1 MRLAKMMR
9 TPTREQR
16 LIESDAFPFEFLSRL
31 AERESWRKEIHRP
44 IYHVHKWW
52 AKRLGSVFRG
62 VLLGSIL
69 PEHADLREEFY
80 RTHQFDG
87 VAVFDPFMGSG
98 TTIGEAHKL
107 GLTALG
113 RDINPVAVEAV
124 STALGP
130 MDRRKLKDALIQLSA
145 TVGKRICD
153 LYKSIDSVGIPCD
166 VLYYFW
172 VMQVSCPDCTKPVDL
187 FPSYIVAHNRHPDR
201 KLEIQVVCPSC
212 GVIFPCVK
220 SGEQITCASCRY
232 KFDMNRGTAA
242 GVRATCSH
250 CATEFTILPA
260 IRKHKKRPNFRLYG
274 KLILTRADRKE
285 YLPATL
291 ADEQAFNECSKT
303 LEDQQ
308 RQESF
313 RLPDMPLE
321 HGHNTRQAMSYGF
334 TNWRDFFNDRQLLG
348 LGWLRGAIDEIADE
362 STRHAMLTLFS
373 GVLEFNNL
381 FASYKGEGTGAVRHM
396 FSHHILKPER
406 TPIEANP
413 WGIPKSSGAFSNLFR
428 GRLLR
433 AIDYREGPT
442 EIRGEKSA
450 GRVCSPPFSGRIA
463 ESWPVIGQMGQRQIY
478 LSCGDSAHTD
488 LPDKSID
495 LVVTDPPFFDN
506 VHYSE
511 LADFFFAWQRL
522 DSNNG
527 ARKKA
532 STRHES
538 EVQDAD
544 PQKFAAKLAGVFREC
559 HRLLKDDGLL
569 VFSYHHSREEG
580 WQSLAEAVLGA
591 GFAVVNSH
599 PVKAEMSVAT
609 PKMQA
614 KEPIQLDII
623 LVCRKQTLDHRLPI
637 ASLSDSFERSRAKLC
652 RLVEEGFQLSRN
664 DKLIVLYGQMLTSI
678 AVASELADVAS
689 QVSVES
695 SRPIDAKPRI
705 RADVRQGVLFDEP
718 E

>member
-1 MRLAKMMR
+1 MKM
-9 TPTREQR
+9 PTNELR

-31 AERESWRKEIHRP
+31 AGRESWRKEIHRP

-52 AKRLGSVFRG
+52 AKRLGSIFRG
-62 VLLGSIL
+62 ALLGSVL
-69 PEHADLREEFY
+69 PDHADLREEFY
-80 RTHQFDG
+80 RTQQFDG

-107 GLTALG
+107 GFTAIG

-130 MDRRKLKDALIQLSA
+130 MDRRRLKEAFEQLSA
-145 TVGKRICD
+145 TVGRRICD
-153 LYKSIDSVGIPCD
+153 LYTSIDSNGDPCD

-172 VMQVSCPDCTKPVDL
+172 VMQALCPDCTKPVDL

-201 KLEIQVVCPSC
+201 KLEIQVVCPKC
-212 GVIFPCVK
+212 GVIFPGLK
-220 SGEQITCASCRY
+220 SEDQITCASCHHE
-232 KFDMNRGTAA
+232 FDMNRGPAA
-242 GVRATCSH
+242 GARATCNH
-250 CATEFTILPA
+250 CAAGFSILAA
-260 IRKHKKRPNFRLYG
+260 IKKRKTRPDFRLYG
-274 KLILTRADRKE
+274 KLILTREDRKE

-291 ADEQAFNECSKT
+291 ADQQAFIEGSRT
-303 LEDQQ
+303 LRDQQ
-308 RQESF
+308 RRQSI
-313 RLPDMPLE
+313 RLPDMALE

-348 LGWLRGAIDEIADE
+348 LGWLRGAIDQIAHE
-362 STRHAMLTLFS
+362 STRRALLTLFS

-428 GRLLR
+428 SRLLR
-433 AIDYREGPT
+433 AIDYREAPT
-442 EIRGEKSA
+442 EIKGKKSI
-450 GRVCSPPFSGRIA
+450 GRVCSLPFSGCIA
-463 ESWPVIGQMGQRQIY
+463 EPWPITGQMEQRQIY

-522 DSNNG
+522 DSKNG
-527 ARKKA
+527 ARKQG
-532 STRHES
+532 STRHAS

-544 PQKFAAKLAGVFREC
+544 AQQFAAKLKGVFREC

-580 WQSLAEAVLGA
+580 WQSLAEAILGA
-591 GFAVVNSH
+591 GFAVINSQ

-614 KEPIQLDII
+614 KEPIQLDIL
-623 LVCRKQTLDHRLPI
+623 LVCRKQTHDSRLPI
-637 ASLSDSFERSRAKLC
+637 ASLSDSLQRARAKLR
-652 RLVEEGFQLSRN
+652 RLVEEGLELSRN
-664 DKLIVLYGQMLTSI
+664 DKMVVLYGQMLTSI
-678 AVASELADVAS
+678 TVASELAAMAN
-689 QVSVES
+689 QLSVES
-695 SRPIDAKPRI
+695 SRPIDAKPRNQEE
-705 RADVRQGVLFDEP
+705 VRQGLLFDEP
-718 E
+718 Q